1 MEEKSE
7 RGVRAAKLGPLSP
20 GCKVELAVPL
30 VAHWRS
36 ELFLPF
42 AEPLDPCLANIEM
55 GHGGH
60 ERLLDALTFSSIYCT
75 PEEVL
80 GCGQRNSRPKELGRD
95 LRTFERGRCN
105 VLGFVLKTVKNR
117 PKTVQKPFPK
127 KRVEASHNS

>member
-1 MEEKSE
+1 MPS
-7 RGVRAAKLGPLSP
+7 
-20 GCKVELAVPL
+20 
-30 VAHWRS
+30 VARRRS

-42 AEPLDPCLANIEM
+42 AEPLDLCLANIEM

-105 VLGFVLKTVKNR
+105 VLGFVLKTVQEPSKNR
-117 PKTVQKPFPK
+117 PKTVPK
-127 KRVEASHNS
+127 NRVEASSNS

>member
-95 LRTFERGRCN
+95 LRTFERGRCYL
-105 VLGFVLKTVKNR
+105 LGLVLKAVQKTVQNR
-117 PKTVQKPFPK
+117 PKTVPK
-127 KRVEASHNS
+127 NRVEASYKS